1 MAQLAEWLHPLPEI
15 NGSNPV
21 IGEILIDHC
30 LLSTVLIIEKD
41 EDKEKDA
48 ENGPSFFKK
57 KCTQSMEIKDFCLHR
72 FYAFLYTRMLHGEAF
87 AVELGFV
94 LS

>member
-1 MAQLAEWLHPLPEI
+1 MAQLAEWSHPLPEI

-48 ENGPSFFKK
+48 ENGPSFF
-57 KCTQSMEIKDFCLHR
+57 
-72 FYAFLYTRMLHGEAF
+72 
-87 AVELGFV
+87 
-94 LS
+94 